1 MLRGDASVCRI
12 GCDARASGANPSF
25 NPAVV
30 LSELASANNRLLYA
44 YKASLIGSA
53 YRFELG
59 DDELQWQVGG
69 RSGTWTLSSI
79 SMVRLSYRPVSMQSR
94 RFRTDIWNE
103 RGERISILSTTW
115 QTVALMEPQDNSY
128 RQFVLALHG
137 RLKTTGSTAT
147 FVAGLSPWIYQTGL
161 GVLALVAVAIAGMF
175 LRAAWTGLW
184 AGAAFL
190 VAFAALFVWQVG
202 GFMRR
207 NRPRSYSAD
216 DVPGD
221 LIP

>member
-1 MLRGDASVCRI
+1 MGYARKLRQ
-12 GCDARASGANPSF
+12 SF
-25 NPAVV
+25 FISAVT
-30 LSELASANNRLLYA
+30 LSELPNGRLQYT

-53 YRFELG
+53 YRFELV
-59 DDELQWQVGG
+59 DNELQWQVGG
-69 RSGTWTLSSI
+69 RSGAWPLASI
-79 SMVRLSYRPVSMQSR
+79 AMVRLSYRPVSMQSR
-94 RFRTDIWNE
+94 RFRTDILNE
-103 RGERISILSTTW
+103 RGERVSILSTTW

-128 RQFVLALHG
+128 REFVLALHR
-137 RLKTTGSTAT
+137 RLKAIGSHAS
-147 FVAGLSPWIYQTGL
+147 FVAGLSPWVYQAGL
-161 GVLALVAVAIAGMF
+161 GVLALVAVAIVGMF

-207 NRPRSYSAD
+207 NRPRGYSAD
-216 DVPGD
+216 NVPND

>member
-1 MLRGDASVCRI
+1 M
-12 GCDARASGANPSF
+12 RAQAAPIPSLHS
-25 NPAVV
+25 AVV
-30 LSELASANNRLLYA
+30 LSDIPAINGRLQYT
-44 YKASLIGSA
+44 YKASLVGSA
-53 YRFELG
+53 YRFELV
-59 DDELQWQVGG
+59 DNELQWQVGR
-69 RSGTWTLSSI
+69 RSGTWPLASVA
-79 SMVRLSYRPVSMQSR
+79 MVRLSYRPVSMQSR

-128 RQFVLALHG
+128 REFVLALHR
-137 RLKTTGSTAT
+137 RLKAAGSNAS
-147 FVAGLSPWIYQTGL
+147 FIAGLSPWIYQAGL
-161 GVLALVAVAIAGMF
+161 GVLALLAVAIVGMF
-175 LRAAWTGLW
+175 VRAAWTGLW

-202 GFMRR
+202 GFMHR